1 MVSKS
6 ILSILLFSRA
16 EENARILFMPC
27 SCLWLLR
34 LELLSWVSLKW
45 ERKNAAMVVVLSM
58 HFFFLF
64 WEPHCVR
71 YFAITVET
79 DGT

>member
-6 ILSILLFSRA
+6 ILSILLLSHA

-34 LELLSWVSLKW
+34 LELLCWVSLKW
-45 ERKNAAMVVVLSM
+45 ERKNAAMTVVLSM
-58 HFFFLF
+58 HFFFF
-64 WEPHCVR
+64 FGNRIV
-71 YFAITVET
+71 YDIATTVKT